1 MTAVPLPYGVAARGR
16 FASKRAAVMVRV
28 PFTPRAARSMTC
40 IPLVGPESKA
50 IRRATFWAP
59 VKPVTEL
66 PDSARDNQA
75 DRRPSACKEFR
86 ICCSCDPLQKL
97 PRNRLGFND
106 LKTELGGAFLE

>member
-66 PDSARDNQA
+66 PDPARDYQTDQRLA
-75 DRRPSACKEFR
+75 ACKEFR
-86 ICCSCDPLQKL
+86 ICCSCGPVNQRVMRKDIPGEASIRYGKVLT
-97 PRNRLGFND
+97 G
-106 LKTELGGAFLE
+106 